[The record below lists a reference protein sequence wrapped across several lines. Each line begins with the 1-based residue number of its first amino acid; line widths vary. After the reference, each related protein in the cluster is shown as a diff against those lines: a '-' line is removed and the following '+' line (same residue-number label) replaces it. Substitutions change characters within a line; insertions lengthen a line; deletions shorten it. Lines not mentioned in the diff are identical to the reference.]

1 MLQIGDT
8 VTVMGTHLTGI
19 ITRITKQ
26 KATITI
32 LPSHTTL
39 TVDLNTLQPTK
50 QPLSKPVSKHTV
62 SISYALHTD
71 TFENEIMLRHQ
82 TVEVA
87 MENLDRFIADA
98 LAHKEKRV
106 RIIHGRHGGILRKA
120 VQQYLAESPYV
131 VRYELADYWEGSCG
145 VTVAYLR

>member
-8 VTVMGTHLTGI
+8 VNVLGSHLTGI

-32 LPSHTTL
+32 LPSQTTL
-39 TVDLNTLQPTK
+39 TVPLDQLQLAK
-50 QPLSKPVSKHTV
+50 QILKPHPNHTV
-62 SISYALHTD
+62 SISYALHSD

-120 VQQYLAESPYV
+120 VHEYLQDSPYV
-131 VRYELADYWEGSCG
+131 IRYEIADYWEGSCG
-145 VTVAYLR
+145 VTIAYLR